1 MLGQLILRIAF
12 CRIRLQLGDEIPD
25 SGQEHTAHS
34 NDCFLVSTASL
45 DPAIP
50 VSACWVFVGFDDGV
64 CGLNQKRL
72 QTAACAGD
80 VCRLHFLATL
90 NVSRAADR
98 PRNKVL
104 RILKNRYIHA
114 NFRDQGNICQRGW

>member
-1 MLGQLILRIAF
+1 MRFQIAVRNILHTATIAF
-12 CRIRLQLGDEIPD
+12 
-25 SGQEHTAHS
+25 
-34 NDCFLVSTASL
+34 FVSTASL

-80 VCRLHFLATL
+80 V
-90 NVSRAADR
+90 
-98 PRNKVL
+98 
-104 RILKNRYIHA
+104 
-114 NFRDQGNICQRGW
+114 